1 MIDSS
6 KIAVTS
12 MVDAREAPDG
22 DWRLAYAVNDGGT
35 LQLRDLMLCN
45 PTSGDSTFALMIAP
59 VSVTPAPATVEQA
72 YVIYL
77 TEVTSGSSLII
88 DLNAAVSAGWNVWV
102 YGSDSAINY
111 HLSGVI

>member
-45 PTSGDSTFALMIAP
+45 PTGSDSTFALMIAP
-59 VSVTPAPATVEQA
+59 STITPSPGTVEQA
-72 YVIYL
+72 YVVYL
-77 TEVTSGSSLII
+77 TEVVTMTSVII
-88 DLNAAVSAGWNVWV
+88 DLNAAVSAGWSVWV
-102 YGSDSAINY
+102 YGSDPAINY